1 MITRADLTKTA
12 RAHLRDAGILYK
24 RGSYDGA
31 VYLCGYAVE
40 IALKARI
47 CRTLR
52 WVGFPSTPGE
62 FQNVKSVQTHN
73 FDALL
78 LFTGIGT
85 RILPVLSI
93 EWGRVKEWTPELRY
107 NKVGTQSATDAAGM
121 ISATRTLLGVL
132 L

>member
-52 WVGFPSTPGE
+52 WAGFPSTPGE
-62 FQNVKSVQTHN
+62 FQYAKSVQTHN

-78 LFTGIGT
+78 LFSGVES
-85 RILPVLSI
+85 RIKPALAADWVQVSN
-93 EWGRVKEWTPELRY
+93 WNPELRY
-107 NKVGTQSATDAAGM
+107 SPVGTQTAAAAAGM
-121 ISATRTLLGVL
+121 IAATRVIIRVL

>member
-1 MITRADLTKTA
+1 MITRSDLTKTA
-12 RAHLRDAGILYK
+12 RAHLRDAGTLYR

-31 VYLCGYAVE
+31 SYLCGYAVE

-52 WVGFPSTPGE
+52 WSGFPSTPSE

-73 FDALL
+73 FEALL
-78 LFTGIGT
+78 LFTGLES
-85 RILPVLSI
+85 RIKVVQYDDWVI
-93 EWGRVKEWTPELRY
+93 VKKWTPEQRY
-107 NKVGTQSATDAAGM
+107 NPVGTQTMTDAAD
-121 ISATRTLLGVL
+121 IIAAARALLEIL

>member
-1 MITRADLTKTA
+1 MITRADLNKTA

-52 WVGFPSTPGE
+52 WAGFPSTPGE
-62 FQNVKSVQTHN
+62 FQYVKSVQTHN
-73 FDALL
+73 FDALV
-78 LFTGIGT
+78 LFTGIET
-85 RILPVLSI
+85 RILPALTAQWVQ
-93 EWGRVKEWTPELRY
+93 VKNWSPELRY
-107 NKVGTQSATDAAGM
+107 SRVGTQSEPEAAEM
-121 ISATRTLLGVL
+121 MAATRILLGVL

>member
-12 RAHLRDAGILYK
+12 RAHLRDAGILYR

-31 VYLCGYAVE
+31 SYLCGYAVE

-52 WVGFPSTPGE
+52 WAGFPSAASE

-73 FDALL
+73 FEALL
-78 LFTGIGT
+78 LFKGLEALIRPALGADWV
-85 RILPVLSI
+85 I
-93 EWGRVKEWTPELRY
+93 VKKWTPEQRY
-107 NKVGTQSATDAAGM
+107 NPVGTQTKTDAAD
-121 ISATRTLLGVL
+121 IIAAARTLLEVL

>member
-1 MITRADLTKTA
+1 MITRSDLTKTA
-12 RAHLRDAGILYK
+12 RAHLRDAGIRYR

-31 VYLCGYAVE
+31 SYLCGYAVE

-52 WVGFPSTPGE
+52 WSGFPSTPGE

-73 FDALL
+73 FEAL
-78 LFTGIGT
+78 LFTGLEN
-85 RILPVLSI
+85 RIKVVQYDDWVI
-93 EWGRVKEWTPELRY
+93 VKKWTPEHRY
-107 NKVGTQSATDAAGM
+107 NPVGTQTNTDAAD
-121 ISATRTLLGVL
+121 IIVASRTLLEIL

>member
-12 RAHLRDAGILYK
+12 RAHFRDAGILYK

-52 WVGFPSTPGE
+52 WTGFPSTSGE
-62 FQNVKSVQTHN
+62 FQNVKSVQTHS

-78 LFTGIGT
+78 LFTGMET
-85 RILPVLSI
+85 RILPALTAQWVQ
-93 EWGRVKEWTPELRY
+93 VKNWSPELRY
-107 NKVGTQSATDAAGM
+107 SRVGTQSETDAAEM
-121 ISATRTLLGVL
+121 MTATRILLGVL

>member
-1 MITRADLTKTA
+1 MYR
-12 RAHLRDAGILYK
+12 

-31 VYLCGYAVE
+31 SYLCGYAVE

-52 WVGFPSTPGE
+52 WAGFPSTPSE

-73 FDALL
+73 FEALL
-78 LFTGIGT
+78 LFTGLET
-85 RILPVLSI
+85 RIKVVQYDDWI
-93 EWGRVKEWTPELRY
+93 IVKKWTPEQRY
-107 NKVGTQSATDAAGM
+107 NPVVTQTITDAADM
-121 ISATRTLLGVL
+121 IAAARTLLRIL

>member
-12 RAHLRDAGILYK
+12 RAHLRDAGILYR

-31 VYLCGYAVE
+31 SYLCGYAVE
-40 IALKARI
+40 IALKGRI

-52 WVGFPSTPGE
+52 WTGFPSTPGE

-73 FDALL
+73 FEALL
-78 LFTGIGT
+78 LFTGLEN
-85 RILPVLSI
+85 RIKVVQYDDWVI
-93 EWGRVKEWTPELRY
+93 VKKWTPEQRY
-107 NKVGTQSATDAAGM
+107 NPVGTQSITDAADM
-121 ISATRTLLGVL
+121 IAAARTLLEIL

>member
-1 MITRADLTKTA
+1 MVTRSDLTKTA
-12 RAHLRDAGILYK
+12 RAHLRDAGIRYR

-31 VYLCGYAVE
+31 SYLCGYAVE

-52 WVGFPSTPGE
+52 WSGFPSTPGE

-73 FDALL
+73 FEAL
-78 LFTGIGT
+78 LFTGLEN
-85 RILPVLSI
+85 RIKVVQYDDWVI
-93 EWGRVKEWTPELRY
+93 VKKWTPEHRY
-107 NKVGTQSATDAAGM
+107 NPVGTQTNTDAAD
-121 ISATRTLLGVL
+121 IIVASRTLLEIL

>member
-1 MITRADLTKTA
+1 MITRSDLTKTA
-12 RAHLRDAGILYK
+12 WAHLRDAGILYR

-31 VYLCGYAVE
+31 SYLCGYAME

-52 WVGFPSTPGE
+52 WSDFPSTPGE

-73 FDALL
+73 FEALL
-78 LFTGIGT
+78 LFTGLEN
-85 RILPVLSI
+85 RIKSLQYLQ
-93 EWGRVKEWTPELRY
+93 WGKAKTWNPEQRY
-107 NKVGTQSATDAAGM
+107 NPVGTQTITDAADM
-121 ISATRTLLGVL
+121 IAASRTLLEIL

>member
-12 RAHLRDAGILYK
+12 RAHLRDAGILHR
-24 RGSYDGA
+24 RGSYDGS

-52 WVGFPSTPGE
+52 WLGFPSTAGE
-62 FQNVKSVQTHN
+62 FQNVKSLQTHN
-73 FDALL
+73 FEALL
-78 LFTGIGT
+78 LFTGLEN
-85 RILPVLSI
+85 RIKVMQYDDWVI
-93 EWGRVKEWTPELRY
+93 VKKWTPEQRY
-107 NKVGTQSATDAAGM
+107 NPVGTQTVTDAADM
-121 ISATRTLLGVL
+121 IAAARTLIEIL

>member
-1 MITRADLTKTA
+1 MITRSDLTKTA
-12 RAHLRDAGILYK
+12 RAHLRDAGILYR

-31 VYLCGYAVE
+31 SYLCGYAVE

-52 WVGFPSTPGE
+52 WTGFPSTPGE

-73 FDALL
+73 FEALL
-78 LFTGIGT
+78 LFTGLED
-85 RILPVLSI
+85 RIKSVQYAQ
-93 EWGRVKEWTPELRY
+93 WGKAKTWNPEQRY
-107 NKVGTQSATDAAGM
+107 NPVGTQTMTDAADM
-121 ISATRTLLGVL
+121 IAASRTLLEIL

>member
-1 MITRADLTKTA
+1 MIMRADLTKTA
-12 RAHLRDAGILYK
+12 KAHLRDAGILYR
-24 RGSYDGA
+24 RGSYDGS

-52 WVGFPSTPGE
+52 WAGFPSTPGE

-78 LFTGIGT
+78 LFSGIET
-85 RILPVLSI
+85 RILPVLAAQ
-93 EWGRVKEWTPELRY
+93 WVRVKEWTPELRY
-107 NKVGTQSATDAAGM
+107 SKVGTQSATDAAAM
-121 ISATRTLLGVL
+121 ITATRILLGVL